1 VATLLLLIVLG
12 IAVKQREERDMQTV
26 KDMIVQTIRRNL
38 ISTSQVSDCLGKTG
52 EIKQVF
58 SLNPG
63 NFRAGPV
70 RFVYAYNCSNWE
82 LHEQLE
88 EVQAGEVVIVEAID
102 CEDYAVFGALV
113 SKFTLLY
120 RGVSAMVV
128 NGLVRDI
135 NDLRKES
142 YPIWCRGITPVGCFN
157 RKNDSPPD
165 LERIE
170 KLRTRYEGTIAVCD
184 DSGVVVIPRT
194 KIAEDFLEK
203 LRLMELQEDAWFH
216 SIDTDGFTTYETV
229 CLRQY
234 LAQGSVFSKYNELKE
249 GVGSA

>member
-1 VATLLLLIVLG
+1 
-12 IAVKQREERDMQTV
+12 MQTT
-26 KDMIVQTIRRNL
+26 KSMIVQTIRRNL

-70 RFVYAYNCSNWE
+70 RVVYAYNCSNWE

-88 EVQAGEVVIVEAID
+88 EVQAGEIVIVEAIE
-102 CEDYAVFGALV
+102 CKDYAVFGALV

-135 NDLRKES
+135 NDLRKEN
-142 YPIWCRGITPVGCFN
+142 YPIWCRGVTPVGCFN
-157 RKNDSPPD
+157 KKNDSTPD
-165 LERIE
+165 SDVIE
-170 KLRTRYEGTIAVCD
+170 KLEARYEGTIAVCD
-184 DSGVVVIPRT
+184 DSGVVVIP
-194 KIAEDFLEK
+194 KIKITEDFLEQ
-203 LRLMELQEDAWFH
+203 LHLMELQEDAWFH

-234 LAQGSVFSKYNELKE
+234 LAHGSVFSKYNQLKQ
-249 GVGSA
+249 GIGSA